1 MKMSQ
6 KITDCKYLENSL
18 DNFYD
23 GVSFSKV
30 ASLQCKDS
38 NCAVS
43 WSSILQAT
51 WRNFLTLG
59 SKNRKNRLKKKL
71 LYFREMLSGSNI
83 KKSLIF
89 QETEALANFLYFR
102 K

>member
-30 ASLQCKDS
+30 ASLHCKDS

-51 WRNFLTLG
+51 
-59 SKNRKNRLKKKL
+59 
-71 LYFREMLSGSNI
+71 
-83 KKSLIF
+83 
-89 QETEALANFLYFR
+89 
-102 K
+102 